1 MTATATPTYASEP
14 EIANIAVAGNWRG
27 GTHTRVEAR
36 DFALDVDEPP
46 ALGGADVGANPIE
59 YVLTGLSGCLTV
71 VVHAVA
77 AELGITVSALA
88 SRAGGD
94 LDLRG
99 FRGTADVSPHFQSV
113 DLEVTLT
120 TTATQE
126 QVAELRRQVTARCPV
141 LNLITDAGVEVRETW
156 HVN

>member
-1 MTATATPTYASEP
+1 MTATATRPSEP
-14 EIANIAVAGNWRG
+14 EIATIDVAGRWQR
-27 GTHTRVEAR
+27 GTHTQVEAR
-36 DFALDVDEPP
+36 TFSLDVDEPP

-59 YVLTGLSGCLTV
+59 YVLTGLSGCLSV
-71 VVHAVA
+71 VVQAVA
-77 AELGITVSALA
+77 AELDITVTGLE
-88 SRAGGD
+88 SRASGD

-113 DLEVTLT
+113 DLDVTLT
-120 TTATQE
+120 TTATPE